1 MKKTSEYTK
10 PSLATDL
17 VIFAYN
23 KGSLEVL
30 LIQRKN
36 DPFKD
41 SWALPGGF
49 LDENETTEACA
60 ARELNEETG
69 LKVANLNLVGV
80 YSKPNR
86 DPRSRV
92 VSVAYTTFIAKPKYA
107 LKAQDDASNLQWL
120 PLSKIPKLAFD
131 HDQIV
136 NDAFEKLKNESIKS
150 PIGYGVLEEPFAL
163 DDLHTLY
170 ESIQDQIINIKT
182 FQRRV
187 MKLKFIVRNNSTNK
201 FDRKTVKLY
210 NFDLEVYKDFQRK
223 GFILDFNEK

>member
-17 VIFAYN
+17 VIFAYDQ
-23 KGSLEVL
+23 GSLEVL

-36 DPFKD
+36 EPFKE

-49 LDENETTEACA
+49 LEENETTEACA

-69 LKVANLNLVGV
+69 LKVANLELIGV
-80 YSKPNR
+80 YSKPDR

-92 VSVAYTTFIAKPKYA
+92 VSVAYTAFVTKPKYK
-107 LKAQDDASNLQWL
+107 LKAQDDANDLQWL
-120 PLSKIPKLAFD
+120 PLSKVPKLAFD
-131 HDQIV
+131 HDQILK
-136 NDAFEKLKNESIKS
+136 DAFQKLQNESIKS

-170 ESIQDQIINIKT
+170 ESIQGHSINIKT
-182 FQRRV
+182 FQRKL
-187 MKLKFIVRNNSTNK
+187 MKLKFLVRNNTTGK

-210 NFDLEVYKDFQRK
+210 NFDLKVYKDFQKK